1 MEFNVLDYGADPTGA
16 TDSTNAFKAA
26 LLACDKEHNL
36 YVPSG
41 RYVITD
47 TLDIDCRVFRG
58 DAPYVDS
65 GSGGTTINFLPVNPT
80 DLMPCLSVAGTG
92 GIVRDIMVWGPTAY
106 NLVNLANWVDKTW
119 FDQDRYEMFAVGPAA
134 IGVYGGATP
143 VFENVRTRNIKVGLL
158 LNNTVG
164 HVTSRDCT
172 WGGLAGVYVKTNNYD
187 YTFERGNING
197 TFCGILIGTSGNS
210 GLGGAFW
217 NVHAGFSPYGIYQ
230 CIDDGGVRTDPV
242 GLSGEFDFLQFEVI
256 GEAAI
261 KLLNNASSNGL
272 DINGFG
278 FSWSSPVQNGSPG
291 WFFALPDTLKPLA
304 EKQKYA
310 AYLGRIG
317 SNVRMDTGSAAL
329 VKSGAPGAIGSAY
342 IHQLQSSA
350 NLKGVT
356 LSQATINAK
365 NDDVYKNLD
374 LKTTLD
380 QRQQRLFS
388 PPGINLLQNVN
399 DIRNWRVAGNGATI
413 EQVQDLSTLP
423 VPLSPEVKQIVG
435 ENPVVFKITPNGV
448 DKPNLKIKFRGT
460 TGLVD
465 QGPVQLDPTRD
476 VAYSI
481 FIQGGAANSA
491 YSARISG
498 GVAGNE
504 VLYPYSL
511 GGAYTKWI
519 QSVGRGSRTSDGQ
532 YIQLSVSDLPVSA
545 PTYFC
550 GAMVTYDDV
559 SPFSPSDRHYFEKGI
574 YTKEEIA
581 AENYIGKINGYKEP
595 VARSPKNVPFKISV
609 DDAGAI
615 SSQFAGIAYDTFTR
629 PDASALGSANVGGA
643 WATTGGWAIAGNEA
657 TNTSDIDGQ
666 AATLVIA
673 EPDYAVSA
681 KLKGQL
687 TSGLRMAG
695 LTFKRVDASNHF
707 WISFDA
713 TTLKLNKRIAGVFST
728 PQTYRY
734 DFANDTYYELKVV
747 CKGKRVLIYLNGNIA
762 IDHLLSNAEY
772 AGIGNGQNV
781 GMILNKSGSPALF
794 PAKWNSIVIEPV

>member
-16 TDSTNAFKAA
+16 TDSTNAFKTA
-26 LLACDKEHNL
+26 LLACDKKHNL
-36 YVPSG
+36 YIPSG
-41 RYVITD
+41 TYVITD
-47 TLDIDCRVFRG
+47 TLDVNCRSFRG

-65 GSGGTTINFLPVNPT
+65 GSGGTTINFFPVNPT
-80 DLMPCLSVAGTG
+80 DLMPCLRVGGTDAV
-92 GIVRDIMVWGPTAY
+92 VRDIMVWGPTAY
-106 NLVNLANWVDKTW
+106 SLVNLANWVDKTW
-119 FDQDRYEMFAVGPAA
+119 FDQDRYEMFATGPAA
-134 IGVYGGATP
+134 IGVYGGSTAI
-143 VFENVRTRNIKVGLL
+143 FQNVRTRNIKVGLL
-158 LNNTVG
+158 LNNNVG
-164 HVTSRDCT
+164 HITSRDCT
-172 WGGLAGVYVKTNNYD
+172 WSGLAGVYVKTNNYD

-217 NVHAGFSPYGIYQ
+217 NVHTGFSPYGIYQ

-278 FSWSSPVQNGSPG
+278 FSWSSPIQNGSAG

-317 SNVRMDTGSAAL
+317 ANVRMDAGSAAL
-329 VKSGAPGAIGSAY
+329 VKSGAAGAIGSAY
-342 IHQLQSSA
+342 IHQLQASA
-350 NLKGVT
+350 NLKGIN

-388 PPGINLLQNVN
+388 PPGINLLQNVS
-399 DIRNWRVAGNGATI
+399 DIRNWRVAGTGATI

-423 VPLSPEVKQIVG
+423 VPLSPEMKQMVG
-435 ENPVVFKITPNGV
+435 ENPSVFKITPNGV

-465 QGPVQLDPTRD
+465 QGPVQLDPNRD

-481 FIQGGAANSA
+481 FIQGGATNSA

-498 GVAGNE
+498 GAAANE
-504 VLYPYSL
+504 VIYPYAL

-532 YIQLSVSDLPVSA
+532 YIQLSVSDLPATA
-545 PTYFC
+545 PTFFC
-550 GAMVTYDDV
+550 GAMVTYDEV
-559 SPFSPSDRHYFEKGI
+559 SPFSPSDKHYFEKGI
-574 YTKEEIA
+574 QTKEEIA
-581 AENYIGKINGYKEP
+581 ADNYIGRLNGYKEP
-595 VARSPKNVPFKISV
+595 VARSPKNVPFKFSV

-615 SSQFAGIAYDTFTR
+615 STQFAGFAYDTFIR
-629 PDASALGSANVGGA
+629 PDASALGSANVGGTWSTTGA
-643 WATTGGWAIAGNEA
+643 WAIVSNEA
-657 TNTSDIDGQ
+657 TNTSDTDGH
-666 AATLVIA
+666 AATLTIA
-673 EPDYAVSA
+673 EPDFAISA
-681 KLKGQL
+681 KVKGQL
-687 TSGLRMAG
+687 TGGLRMAG
-695 LTFKRVDASNHF
+695 LTFKRIDANNHF

-713 TTLKLNKRIAGVFST
+713 TTLKLNKRIAGVFAT

-762 IDHLLSNAEY
+762 IDHLMSSSEY
-772 AGIGNGQNV
+772 AGIGAGQNA
-781 GMILNKSGSPALF
+781 GLILNKSGAPTLLS
-794 PAKWNSIVIEPV
+794 AKWNSIVVEPV